1 MLRASIKSLLGRK
14 LRLLMSTFAIVL
26 GVGFVTGSLV
36 FGDTLNRSF
45 TAIFASTVGDV
56 VVRPEGG
63 VAADGSPSAITLPAA
78 MRARLEKV
86 DGAARVDGNV
96 TALGVYVISKDGDP
110 IGGNGPPAIAGNF
123 SDAPAGHGLKAIE
136 LLDGRA
142 PETLEEIALDEATAE
157 KAGYRIGDTVELAST
172 GEVASLRAELVGILG
187 FSEGG
192 SLNGA
197 TFTAFDTRSAQK
209 LFLGGENVY
218 NDYWVTAE
226 PGVTQEEL
234 RDRVA
239 VVLPG
244 GVEAVTGDDAADEAA
259 TGLLDQIGFLTTFL
273 LIFAVISLI
282 VGSFLIVNTFSILVA
297 QRSRE
302 LALLRALG
310 ASRRQVKAMV
320 LFEAFVLGVVG
331 ASLGLGLGVLLF
343 YGIRLGFERFGLDLG
358 STPMVFEPLTVVL
371 AYAIGIVV
379 TMVAAA
385 IPAWR
390 TGRIAPIAALRDDV
404 ALPEA
409 SIQRRLVGAVIAIV
423 LGAVAIALALF
434 GDVPKS
440 GYVLGVGAFAVLLGV
455 ATASPVISRPLL
467 HAADTVFSR
476 LFGAVGRLAGQNSLR
491 NPRRTAATASAL
503 MIGLT
508 LCTLMAMLGSS
519 AKASVDRAVAEN
531 FVGDY
536 VISNVFGAAFSPSI
550 ADEAAAIDGVDALT
564 RVRVQFVERPDGGLG
579 ILQGIEPESIGVG
592 VKVEMVSGRLDAVD
606 DTDAVLLSE
615 SEASDEDL
623 AVGDTLRLDVPVGE
637 AKLRVAG
644 IYRDNEL
651 FGDAWVVG
659 LPALQ
664 ELGFRPVDNY
674 VMIRLDPAAD
684 RAQVRAAL
692 DALTEQQKLIS
703 IKDQEG
709 LAEEARGPIDQILA
723 LIYGLLALALLI
735 AVLGIVNTLALS
747 VIERTR
753 EIGLLRAIGLSR
765 RQLRLMIRL
774 ESIVISFLGAVLGVV
789 LGLVFGYVLLK
800 DLASQGL
807 EVIAVPWPAVASFLA
822 LSLVIG
828 VLAAVFPA
836 RRAAKLDVLDAIAT
850 D

>member
-1 MLRASIKSLLGRK
+1 MLRASLKSLLGRK

-56 VVRPEGG
+56 VVRPTGG
-63 VAADGSPSAITLPAA
+63 IAADGTPSAITLPASLRKEL
-78 MRARLEKV
+78 RAV

-96 TALGVYVISKDGDP
+96 TALGVYVIGKDGDP
-110 IGGNGPPAIAGNF
+110 IGGNGPPAIASNF
-123 SDAPAGHGLKAIE
+123 TDAPAGHGLKGIE
-136 LLDGRA
+136 LLQGRQ
-142 PETLEEIALDEATAE
+142 PGSIDEIALDKATAE
-157 KAGYRIGDTVELAST
+157 KAGYRIGDTVELAT
-172 GEVASLRAELVGILG
+172 TAETASLKPRLVGILG

-197 TFTAFDTRSAQK
+197 TLTVFDTASAQQ
-209 LFLGGENVY
+209 LFLNGEKAF
-218 NDYWVTAE
+218 NDYWVTAK
-226 PGVTQEEL
+226 PGVSQQEL

-239 VVLPG
+239 AVLPD

-320 LFEAFVLGVVG
+320 LFEAFILGVVG
-331 ASLGLGLGVLLF
+331 STLGLGLGVLLF
-343 YGIRLGFERFGLDLG
+343 FGIRLGFEKFGLDLG
-358 STPMVFEPLTVVL
+358 STPMVFEPLTVFL

-404 ALPEA
+404 ALPE
-409 SIQRRLVGAVIAIV
+409 SSVQRRLIGAVIAIG
-423 LGAVAIALALF
+423 LGGVAIAVSLF
-434 GDVPKS
+434 GDVPNS
-440 GYVLGVGAFAVLLGV
+440 GYVLGLGALAVLLGV
-455 ATASPVISRPLL
+455 AAASPVLSRPLL
-467 HAADTVFSR
+467 HAADLLFSR
-476 LFGAVGRLAGQNSLR
+476 LYGMVGKLAGQNSLR

-550 ADEAAAIDGVDALT
+550 ADEAASIDGVEAVT
-564 RVRVQFVERPDGGLG
+564 RVRLQFVEKPGGG
-579 ILQGIEPESIGVG
+579 TAVLQGIEPDSIDVG
-592 VKVEMVSGRLDAVD
+592 VKVEMASGATAEVKKP
-606 DTDAVLLSE
+606 DAVLVSE
-615 SEASDEDL
+615 SQAKDDNL
-623 AVGDTLRLDVPVGE
+623 KPGDTLKIEVPAGE
-637 AKLRVAG
+637 ARLRVAG
-644 IYRDNEL
+644 VYRDNEL
-651 FGDAWVVG
+651 FGDSWVVG
-659 LPALQ
+659 LEALKQ
-664 ELGFRPVDNY
+664 MGFRPVDNY
-674 VMIRLDPAAD
+674 VMIRLDAGAD
-684 RAQVRAAL
+684 RTQVRTAL
-692 DALTEQQKLIS
+692 DRLTEQQKLIS
-703 IKDQEG
+703 VKDQEG
-709 LAEEARGPIDQILA
+709 LADEARGPIDRILA

-765 RQLRLMIRL
+765 RQLRQMIRL
-774 ESIVISFLGAVLGVV
+774 ESIVISFLGAVLGVL
-789 LGLVFGYVLLK
+789 LGLIFGYVLLK

-807 EVIAVPWPAVASFLA
+807 EVIQVPWIAIAAFLA
-822 LSLVIG
+822 LSLVVG

-836 RRAAKLDVLDAIAT
+836 RRAARLDVLQAIAT